1 MKFGLDWGFGFK
13 WLGLEIGKIIKL
25 KIDFFFLFEINEYKL
40 FYLPNFKCNIF
51 FCSAK

>member
-1 MKFGLDWGFGFK
+1 MKFGLDRGFIFK
-13 WLGLEIGKIIKL
+13 RLGLEIGKIIKL
-25 KIDFFFLFEINEYKL
+25 KIDFFLFEINEYKL